1 MEIQKH
7 INVTNGKLIY
17 AFKIPQWS
25 AKKYN
30 LTLVVGETNT
40 TNSLSKNSTLTLY
53 KLNTTINTPYLTFS
67 QKDKVSYVNATIK
80 DQLNRTVYTGNTS
93 IKINGII
100 NFNFTQTN
108 KLGTQNL
115 TIIYGENTF
124 FNSAISQTKIR
135 IINTT
140 IHTYTYSQILEAAN
154 RVKNFKDKNK
164 RLPTWVVIN
173 NNDVTMVDFLYL
185 MCQSLHSNDSLSEG
199 NFGRPSVVKENITT
213 GIYIKMNI

>member
-93 IKINGII
+93 IKINGITIGHYNTSNGII

-115 TIIYGENTF
+115 TII
-124 FNSAISQTKIR
+124 
-135 IINTT
+135 
-140 IHTYTYSQILEAAN
+140 
-154 RVKNFKDKNK
+154 
-164 RLPTWVVIN
+164 
-173 NNDVTMVDFLYL
+173 
-185 MCQSLHSNDSLSEG
+185 
-199 NFGRPSVVKENITT
+199 
-213 GIYIKMNI
+213 